1 MSKKVLIVG
10 GGIIGICSAY
20 YLSKDGHDVTIIDRY
35 GMDSGASYINAGYLS
50 PGHIIP
56 LASPGVIKQ
65 GLKWMFDSSSP
76 FYVQPRINM
85 DFFKWLFAF
94 NKSCSINNVNNSIAP
109 IIDISLLSQNL
120 LKDIK
125 IENKMGFHYDQK
137 GLLMLCKHEKSLEKE
152 NEVVRLAVANGL
164 DAKMLNKQEI
174 KKIEPNINVDSIG
187 AAYFGCDHH
196 TTPGELIEA
205 LKKFIKQKG
214 VKCFANTEI
223 KDYNIA
229 NNKIDSISVSN
240 QILKFDEYILS
251 AGTWTSQICK
261 KLGIDILLQAG
272 KGYSVN
278 SKSDTGI
285 SCPAIL
291 VEAKCAVTPMNGFTR
306 FSGTMEISSVNNRIR
321 KNRVDAICNSV
332 ESFYPSIKVSNS
344 ERENAGFGFRPI
356 SADGVPYIGRTNKL
370 DNVIIAT
377 GHGMMGWS
385 MSTGTGKIISEIISN
400 KKTSIDINRFNPNRK
415 F

>member
-214 VKCFANTEI
+214 VKCFTNTEI

-251 AGTWTSQICK
+251 AGMWTSQICK

-332 ESFYPSIKVSNS
+332 ESFYPSIKVSSS
-344 ERENAGFGFRPI
+344 ERENARFGFRPI

>member
-20 YLSKDGHDVTIIDRY
+20 YLSKDGHDVTIIDRF

-76 FYVQPRINM
+76 FYVQPRINI

-120 LKDIK
+120 LKEIK
-125 IENKMGFHYDQK
+125 IDNKMGFHYDQK

-174 KKIEPNINVDSIG
+174 EKIEPNINIDSIG

-196 TTPGELIEA
+196 TTPSELIEA
-205 LKKFIKQKG
+205 LKKFIKKNG
-214 VKCFANTEI
+214 VKCFTNTEI

-332 ESFYPSIKVSNS
+332 ESFYPSIKVSSS
-344 ERENAGFGFRPI
+344 ERENARFGFRPI